1 MKSKNYR
8 NSATGGFK
16 PNDSKTLAKSAAI
29 NVIGLFAKI
38 SRTLFTFMVT
48 KLWGPGIF
56 GSFTIVTAFI
66 DLVSRLTIFGM
77 DKSLLKFIP
86 EKIDQAEQYHV
97 LSCVSRVALILS
109 MIVILLTYALADS
122 ISKTWL
128 GRPDLAQALQIMA
141 ISILP
146 LTLLNLLLSATKA
159 LKVMKYDV
167 YVMGIIHP
175 GLLILCAI
183 PVIWFHD
190 TLLGLSLAYS
200 VAAFGAM
207 FSAFRFFQKHF
218 SLRRLLS
225 AEAGRFMPQML
236 AFSTPLGLHDFV
248 QYAVLKLEIF
258 LLAYFVP
265 VKEVGIYALAAE
277 VAFVMK
283 RFRQVFD
290 PILIPLISEIQSQES
305 TMERI
310 QENVARVIRWILY
323 LAVPYACILILFGKS
338 ILNMFGSE
346 FEQGAFC
353 LIFLS
358 IAHLVNANSGLLDSI
373 MMVSGRPKINLLNAF
388 ILLITQA
395 SLSILFIPS
404 MGILGAAV
412 GSGLSL
418 VLIALVRLIQSFLIL
433 KLNPFNRTQLK
444 PIYAGV
450 FAGILSVLCQE
461 FYKPSHDDSLIWVG
475 FLLLFIGTYVV
486 VVNILGLGEEDK
498 YILQKVFKIKK

>member
-1 MKSKNYR
+1 
-8 NSATGGFK
+8 
-16 PNDSKTLAKSAAI
+16 
-29 NVIGLFAKI
+29 
-38 SRTLFTFMVT
+38 
-48 KLWGPGIF
+48 
-56 GSFTIVTAFI
+56 
-66 DLVSRLTIFGM
+66 
-77 DKSLLKFIP
+77 
-86 EKIDQAEQYHV
+86 
-97 LSCVSRVALILS
+97 
-109 MIVILLTYALADS
+109 
-122 ISKTWL
+122 
-128 GRPDLAQALQIMA
+128 
-141 ISILP
+141 
-146 LTLLNLLLSATKA
+146 
-159 LKVMKYDV
+159 
-167 YVMGIIHP
+167 
-175 GLLILCAI
+175 
-183 PVIWFHD
+183 
-190 TLLGLSLAYS
+190 
-200 VAAFGAM
+200 
-207 FSAFRFFQKHF
+207 
-218 SLRRLLS
+218 
-225 AEAGRFMPQML
+225 MPQML
-236 AFSTPLGLHDFV
+236 AFSTPMGLHDFV

-461 FYKPSHDDSLIWVG
+461 FYKPSHDDFLIWVG